1 MSTTVV
7 KRPARIAPPTVAA
20 SEVVIAEPPTPQAV
34 PPAVGSLAMV
44 IMPVVGGGGS
54 LLFAVTNPQRPLF
67 AAAGLVF
74 LVASVAVGGV
84 MLYGMRSGPR
94 RTLREKR
101 ERYLDYLEDLRH
113 RLRATVTTQQA
124 AGQWRHPEP
133 ARLLDV
139 ARLAARRWE
148 RRPSDDDFLVLRAGV
163 GDQPIR
169 TTITMAAAEGPL
181 SEVDPVCMEAGR
193 QLRDRYRRLRDQPV
207 CVDLSRFGVLS
218 VVGDREAGRALARAL
233 LAQTVAFHSP
243 HEVRLGVVRDARH
256 AQEWDWSKWLP
267 HTEHPA
273 DLDGELP
280 ARLIAT
286 SVPAMA
292 ELLAG
297 EMEARVAAYQR
308 RRGQPAT
315 IREHVVVVVDG
326 EHLTSVWGLE
336 PPERSIPLVDLG
348 IHLVLLL
355 GHRRE
360 EPEVVDARITVAAD
374 RTAHQEWSGDDLR
387 VDEVPDGLLTSL
399 ARQCAPLRVLSDED
413 GDAIA
418 GTVGLPE
425 ILGVPDVA
433 ELDPAR
439 TWRPRVEREFLR
451 VPVGVG
457 TSGTAVMLD
466 LKEPA
471 KSGMGPHGLVVGAT
485 GSGKSEMLRTLVTS
499 LVIAHPPE
507 RLALMLV
514 DFKGG
519 TTFAPMRGLP
529 HVAGMLTNLEG
540 DLTLVDRMR
549 EALGGELRRRQEML
563 AAAGELANIYEYQ
576 AVEADR
582 GLDPL
587 PHLLVIIDEFSE
599 LLTAKPE
606 MAELFVGIGRIG
618 RALGVH
624 LLLATQ
630 KLDMGRIRGLES
642 HLSYRIALRTF
653 TEAESRE
660 AIGALDAYHLPPEPG
675 AGILKV
681 DTTVF
686 ERFRAA
692 MVSGRYTSPGA
703 APKTIVP
710 VVPFTALSTVYEVAE
725 PVAPAPEARAGE
737 RTVLDIA
744 VERIRAAGRPVTRP
758 VWLSPLPEALPLDRV
773 LDLAGGGPATAVL
786 GLVDDPA
793 AQRQAALEWDFTGA
807 GGNLLVAGAPQSGKS
822 TLLRTLIC
830 SMALRYPPG
839 EVAFYGIDYGGG
851 SLAALQDLPHVAAIA
866 TRAEPERTV
875 RTIAEVGNALAAR
888 EELFRTRGLDS
899 PAALRRARAAGTVP
913 RDVPGDVLLVIDGW
927 GGFREENEV
936 LEQRI
941 AEIAGR
947 GLTYG
952 VHVVLTV
959 TQTAQVRMRMQPA
972 FGGRVEL
979 RLNDAFDSAI
989 DRKAQ
994 QALDVKRPGRGLVA
1008 GGLLFHTALPR
1019 IDGQASTSDLTTAQK
1034 RLVADAA
1041 ERWPGMAVPPVR
1053 VLPERVAY
1061 DSLPP
1066 AGPARRGVPVGL
1078 AERDLLPAAVDL
1090 ESRDPHLLVYGDGQ
1104 TGKTNLLRVLLR
1116 GYQQRYTPERLGIV
1130 VVDYRHGLQGVVP
1143 KEYLLAQCTTQQKT
1157 LAVAREVADSIA
1169 RRLPGPDLPIE
1180 RLRAR
1185 DWWNGLEVL
1194 VVVDDYDLVSAASGN
1209 PLLALVEYLPQA
1221 RDLGLHLV
1229 VARRTGGASRAV
1241 LDPVI
1246 QRLNDLSTPG
1256 FLFSGDRME
1265 GRLVNGVAAQ
1275 QLPVGRALYATRGGG
1290 SQRIQVAY
1298 LPEPTE
1304 SPVDSSAGTAGPEHD
1319 GGVHDGRR

>member
-1 MSTTVV
+1 MSTMIV

-44 IMPVVGGGGS
+44 IMPVVGGAGS
-54 LLFAVTNPQRPLF
+54 LLFAITNPQRPLF

-74 LVASVAVGGV
+74 LIASVAVGGV
-84 MLYGMRSGPR
+84 MLYGLRSGPR

-113 RLRATVTTQQA
+113 RLRATVATQQA

-139 ARLAARRWE
+139 TRLAARRWE
-148 RRPSDDDFLVLRAGV
+148 RRPTDEDFLVLRGGT

-193 QLRDRYRRLRDQPV
+193 QLRGRYQRLRDQPV
-207 CVDLSRFGVLS
+207 CVDLSRIGVLS

-233 LAQTVAFHSP
+233 LAQTIAFHSP

-256 AQEWDWSKWLP
+256 APAWDWTKWLP

-273 DLDGELP
+273 QLDGELP

-286 SVPAMA
+286 SVPELA
-292 ELLAG
+292 EVLVG
-297 EMEARVAAYQR
+297 EMEARVEAYQR

-315 IREHVVVVVDG
+315 IREHLVVIVDG
-326 EHLTSVWGLE
+326 EYLTSVWGLE
-336 PPERSIPLVDLG
+336 PPERSIPLADLG
-348 IHLVLLL
+348 VHLVLLL

-360 EPEVVDARITVAAD
+360 EPEVVDARITVDAD
-374 RTAHQEWSGDDLR
+374 RSAHQQWSGDDLR

-418 GTVGLPE
+418 GTIGLPE
-425 ILGVPDVA
+425 ILGVADVA
-433 ELDPAR
+433 ELDPAH
-439 TWRPRVEREFLR
+439 TWRPRAEREFLR

-457 TSGTAVMLD
+457 TSGAAVMLD

-549 EALGGELRRRQEML
+549 EALGGELRRRQEVL

-576 AVEADR
+576 AVEAKR
-582 GLDPL
+582 GLDPM

-599 LLTAKPE
+599 LLGAKPE
-606 MAELFVGIGRIG
+606 MAELFAGIGRIG

-630 KLDMGRIRGLES
+630 RLETGRIRGLES

-653 TEAESRE
+653 TDAESRE
-660 AIGALDAYHLPPEPG
+660 AIGGVDAYHLPPEPG

-692 MVSGRYTSPGA
+692 MVSGRYTPPGE

-710 VVPFTALSTVYEVAE
+710 VVPFTALPTVDALVR
-725 PVAPAPEARAGE
+725 PVIPAPVVKADE

-744 VERIRAAGRPVTRP
+744 VERIRAARRPVTRP

-773 LDLAGGGPATAVL
+773 LDLAGEAPLTAVL

-793 AQRQAALEWDFTGA
+793 GQRQPALEWDFTGA

-830 SMALRYPPG
+830 SMALRYAPG
-839 EVAFYGIDYGGG
+839 EVAFYAIDFGGG
-851 SLAALQDLPHVAAIA
+851 SLAALQDLPHVAGVA
-866 TRAEPERTV
+866 TRAEPERIGRTV
-875 RTIAEVGNALAAR
+875 AELADALAAR
-888 EELFRTRGLDS
+888 EELFRSRGFDS
-899 PAALRRARAAGTVP
+899 PAALRQARAAGTVP
-913 RDVPGDVLLVIDGW
+913 PDVAGDIFLVIDGW
-927 GGFREENEV
+927 AGFREENEP

-941 AEIAGR
+941 AEIAAR

-952 VHVVLTV
+952 VHVVLSV
-959 TQTAQVRMRMQPA
+959 TQTMQVRMRMQPA

-979 RLNDAFDSAI
+979 RLNDAFDSAF
-989 DRKAQ
+989 DRRAQ
-994 QALDVKRPGRGLVA
+994 QALDAKTPGRGLVA
-1008 GGLLFHTALPR
+1008 GGLCFHAALPR
-1019 IDGQASTSDLTTAQK
+1019 IDGQASKEDLTTAQK
-1034 RLVADAA
+1034 RLVAEAA
-1041 ERWPGMAVPPVR
+1041 ERWPGRSVPPVR

-1061 DSLPP
+1061 ESLPP
-1066 AGPARRGVPVGL
+1066 ADPARRGVPVGL
-1078 AERDLLPAAVDL
+1078 AERDLRPAAVDL
-1090 ESRDPHLLVYGDGQ
+1090 ESGDPHLLVYGDGE

-1116 GYQQRYTPERLGIV
+1116 GYQERYPPERLGIV
-1130 VVDYRHGLQGVVP
+1130 VVDYRHGLHGEVP
-1143 KEYLLAQCTTQQKT
+1143 PEYLLAECATQQKT
-1157 LAVAREVADSIA
+1157 LAVAREVAGSIA
-1169 RRLPGPDLPIE
+1169 QRLPGPDLPTA

-1185 DWWNGLEVL
+1185 DWWKGIEVL
-1194 VVVDDYDLVSAASGN
+1194 VVVDDYDLVGVASGN
-1209 PLLALVEYLPQA
+1209 PLLPLVEYLPQA

-1229 VARRTGGASRAV
+1229 VARRTGGAARTA

-1256 FLFSGDRME
+1256 LLFSGDRME
-1265 GRLVNGVAAQ
+1265 GRLVNGVPAQ
-1275 QLPVGRALYATRGGG
+1275 RLPVGRALYATRGGG
-1290 SQRIQVAY
+1290 AQRIQVAH
-1298 LPEPTE
+1298 LPES
-1304 SPVDSSAGTAGPEHD
+1304 SPS
-1319 GGVHDGRR
+1319 

>member
-7 KRPARIAPPTVAA
+7 KRPARIAPPPVDDA
-20 SEVVIAEPPTPQAV
+20 EIVVVEPPTPQAV

-44 IMPVVGGGGS
+44 VMPVVGGAGS
-54 LLFAVTNPQRPLF
+54 LLFAITNPQRPLF

-84 MLYGMRSGPR
+84 MLYGLRSGPR

-101 ERYLDYLEDLRH
+101 ERYLDYLEELRH
-113 RLRATVTTQQA
+113 RLRATVAAQQA
-124 AGQWRHPEP
+124 AGRWRHPEP

-139 ARLAARRWE
+139 ARLPARRWE
-148 RRPSDDDFLVLRAGV
+148 RRPTDEDFLVLRAGV

-169 TTITMAAAEGPL
+169 TRVTLAAADGPL

-193 QLRDRYRRLRDQPV
+193 QLRTRYSLLRDQPV
-207 CVDLSRFGVLS
+207 CVDLARIGVLS
-218 VVGDREAGRALARAL
+218 VVGDRAAGRALAQAMV
-233 LAQTVAFHSP
+233 AQAVAFHSP
-243 HEVRLGVVRDARH
+243 HEVRLAVVRAQQHADA
-256 AQEWDWSKWLP
+256 WDWAKWLP

-280 ARLIAT
+280 ARLIST
-286 SVPAMA
+286 GVPAMA

-297 EMEARVAAYQR
+297 ELAARVAAYQR
-308 RRGQPAT
+308 RRGQPTT

-336 PPERSIPLVDLG
+336 PPERSIPLAALG
-348 IHLVLLL
+348 IHVVLLL

-360 EPEVVDARITVAAD
+360 EPEVVDGRVTVTPD
-374 RTAHQEWSGDDLR
+374 RTAHQEWSGDSLR
-387 VDEVPDGLLTSL
+387 IDDVPDGLLTSL

-413 GDAIA
+413 GDALA
-418 GTVGLPE
+418 GTIGLPE
-425 ILGVPDVA
+425 ILGVSDVA
-433 ELDPAR
+433 TLDPER
-439 TWRPRVEREFLR
+439 TWRPRGEWEFLR

-457 TSGTAVMLD
+457 TTGAAVMLD
-466 LKEPA
+466 LKETA
-471 KSGMGPHGLVVGAT
+471 KNGMGPHGLVVGAT

-519 TTFAPMRGLP
+519 ATFAPMRDLP
-529 HVAGMLTNLEG
+529 HVAGMVTNIEE

-549 EALGGELRRRQEML
+549 EAVGGELRRRQELL
-563 AAAGELANIYEYQ
+563 AAAGRLQNIYDYR
-576 AVEADR
+576 AVEAER

-606 MAELFVGIGRIG
+606 LADLFLAIGRIG

-630 KLDMGRIRGLES
+630 RLEMGRIRGLES
-642 HLSYRIALRTF
+642 HLAYRIGLRTF
-653 TEAESRE
+653 SEAESRE
-660 AIGALDAYHLPPEPG
+660 AINAPDAYHLPPEPG
-675 AGILKV
+675 VGILKV

-692 MVSGRYTSPGA
+692 MVSGPYTPPDE
-703 APKTIVP
+703 APRTVVP
-710 VVPFTALSTVYEVAE
+710 VVPFTALNGIAPVLSTVEPETVAA
-725 PVAPAPEARAGE
+725 VRAAE
-737 RTVLDIA
+737 RSVLDIA
-744 VERIRAAGRPVTRP
+744 VERIRAAGRPATRP
-758 VWLSPLPEALPLDRV
+758 VWLSPLPKALPLDRA
-773 LDLAGGGPATAVL
+773 LTPAPPGSVSAVL

-793 AQRQAALEWDFTGA
+793 GQRQPPLEWDFTGA
-807 GGNLLVAGAPQSGKS
+807 GGNLLVVGAPQSGKS
-822 TLLRTLIC
+822 TLLRTLLC
-830 SMALRYPPG
+830 SMALRYAPG
-839 EVAFYGIDYGGG
+839 DVAFYGVDYGGG
-851 SLAALQDLPHVAAIA
+851 GLAALQDLPHVAAVS
-866 TRAEPERTV
+866 TRAEPERIGRTV
-875 RTIAEVGNALAAR
+875 AEVGNALAAR
-888 EELFRTRGLDS
+888 EELFRALGLDS
-899 PAALRRARAAGTVP
+899 PAALREARAAGTAP
-913 RDVPGDVLLVIDGW
+913 PEVPGDIFLVIDGW
-927 GGFREENEV
+927 GAFREENEL

-941 AEIAGR
+941 AEIAAR

-952 VHVVLTV
+952 VHVVLSIA
-959 TQTAQVRMRMQPA
+959 QTMQVRMRMQPA

-979 RLNDAFDSAI
+979 RLNDSFDSGF

-994 QALDVKRPGRGLVA
+994 EALDAETPGRGLVA
-1008 GGLLFHTALPR
+1008 GGLHFQAALPR
-1019 IDGQASTSDLTTAQK
+1019 VDGQESTSDLTTAQK
-1034 RLVADAA
+1034 RLVAEAA
-1041 ERWPGMAVPPVR
+1041 ERWPGLAVRPVR
-1053 VLPERVAY
+1053 VLPERVPY
-1061 DSLPP
+1061 ESLPP
-1066 AGPARRGVPVGL
+1066 ADPARPGVPVGL

-1090 ESRDPHLLVYGDGQ
+1090 ESGDPHLLVYGDGQ
-1104 TGKTNLLRVLLR
+1104 TGKTNLLRVLLA
-1116 GYQQRYTPERLGIV
+1116 GYQRRYAAERLGVV
-1130 VVDYRHGLQGVVP
+1130 VVDYRHGLRGAVP
-1143 KEYLLAQCTTQQKT
+1143 KEYELAHCTTQQKT
-1157 LAVAREVADSIA
+1157 AAVAREVAESIA
-1169 RRLPGPDLPIE
+1169 RRLPAADLSIE

-1194 VVVDDYDLVSAASGN
+1194 FVVDDYDLVSAASGN
-1209 PLLALVEYLPQA
+1209 PLLPLVEYLPQA

-1229 VARRTGGASRAV
+1229 VARRTGGAARAT

-1275 QLPVGRALYATRGGG
+1275 HLPVGRALYATRGGG
-1290 SQRIQVAY
+1290 AQRIQVAH
-1298 LPEPTE
+1298 LPDPHT
-1304 SPVDSSAGTAGPEHD
+1304 P
-1319 GGVHDGRR
+1319 